1 MKTIKYILI
10 LISLSCFVLPFYG
23 QENTVN
29 PDRTPEQ
36 EATRQT
42 EKLQQELNLSTE
54 QSKQVYDINI
64 RYEKQ
69 RQISNSR
76 SEAMERIKNKNA
88 DLEKVLTE
96 EQNNRLQSKRYER
109 TSGEM
114 PSSVHLPQNYNA
126 SGFRSSTEYRTRP
139 SQRVIT
145 IENNVRN
152 NFRSGNPTLTRTQV
166 PQTIRTNPPANQGTT
181 RTPSNPAPTR
191 SAIRSSSTPTRTES
205 TVPPVTR
212 TPTQNNNSRR

>member
-1 MKTIKYILI
+1 MKIIKYILV
-10 LISLSCFVLPFYG
+10 LISLSYFVLPVYG
-23 QENTVN
+23 QENTVKAE
-29 PDRTPEQ
+29 RTPEQ

-54 QSKQVYDINI
+54 QSKQIYDINI
-64 RYEKQ
+64 RYERQ

-96 EQNNRLQSKRYER
+96 EQNTRLQSKRYDR
-109 TSGEM
+109 TSGEI
-114 PSSVHLPQNYNA
+114 PTSVHLPENYNA
-126 SGFRSSTEYRTRP
+126 SGLRSSTEYRTRP
-139 SQRVIT
+139 TQRVIT

-152 NFRSGNPTLTRTQV
+152 NFRSENSTPTRTQV
-166 PQTIRTNPPANQGTT
+166 QQSVRTNQPANQGTT
-181 RTPSNPAPTR
+181 RTQANPAPTR
-191 SAIRSSSTPTRTES
+191 SAIRSSAIPTRTES
-205 TVPPVTR
+205 TAPPVTR